1 MSSPD
6 VMAELIVGA
15 IEAVV
20 MILIGLHLAIFL
32 LYFERKGSALIQD
45 RVGANRASI
54 TGLGRKLGLPNLGI
68 INTLIA
74 DPIKLFTKEDFVPE
88 GADHF
93 LHGLAPF
100 VALFPVMI
108 AFVVIPFGDTIT
120 FGGRTFGLQA
130 APINAAALYLLAVI
144 GIGVYGV
151 SLGGWAS
158 NNRWALL
165 GGIRATAQMISY
177 EIAMGLAFLAIVI
190 TYGSLDL
197 QVMARMQGGV
207 WFGWLP
213 RWGIFVQPLAFII
226 LLTAGI
232 AESKRIPF
240 DLPEGES
247 ELILGYMLEYSGG
260 KQAAFMLT
268 DLAEQALVAMLLVT
282 FFFGGWQVPWLYRDG
297 FHLPGGGIVALEPI
311 IVSIAGILAFLI
323 KVVILCLF
331 MGLVRWTLPRFRYD
345 QLMRL
350 GWKILVPL
358 GLVNILITAFV
369 VVVTGGAH

>member
-1 MSSPD
+1 
-6 VMAELIVGA
+6 
-15 IEAVV
+15 

-54 TGLGRKLGLPNLGI
+54 TGLGKKFGIPNLGI
-68 INTLIA
+68 VNTLLA
-74 DPIKLFTKEDFVPE
+74 DPIKLFTKEDFVPA

-93 LHGLAPF
+93 LHTLAPF
-100 VALFPVMI
+100 VALFPVLI
-108 AFVVIPFGDTIT
+108 TFVVIPFGDTIT
-120 FGGRTFGLQA
+120 IGSRTFGLQA
-130 APINAAALYLLAVI
+130 ANLNAAALYLLATI

-151 SLGGWAS
+151 ALGGWAS

-177 EIAMGLAFLAIVI
+177 EIAMGLAIIAII
-190 TYGSLDL
+190 MTYGTLDL
-197 QVMARMQGGV
+197 QEMVRMQGGV

-213 RWGIFVQPLAFII
+213 RWGIFVEPIAFIL

-232 AESKRIPF
+232 AESKRVPF

-247 ELILGYMLEYSGG
+247 ELILGYMIEYSGG

-268 DLAEQALVAMLLVT
+268 DLAEQALIAMLLVT
-282 FFFGGWQVPWLYRDG
+282 FFFGGWQVPWLYRHG
-297 FHLPGGGIVALEPI
+297 FHLPGGLTIAVAPLL
-311 IVSIAGILAFLI
+311 VSIAGIVAFLV
-323 KVVILCLF
+323 KVVMVCIF
-331 MGLVRWTLPRFRYD
+331 MGLIRWTLPRFRYD

-358 GLVNILITAFV
+358 GLANILITAFV
-369 VVVTGGAH
+369 VVVSGGAH